1 MNRLVTSAVELQR
14 KVYASLPWGFRL
26 ANFLT
31 RLADYGTK
39 AFGQVFLKSLQ
50 TMGVAVPPTERPEAV
65 GSMFYKSLLS
75 KFKNPDLVEEIM
87 QDSIANL
94 LDKNHRL
101 NKMMQDKPYTECR
114 AILMTAMKNLG
125 IDVLRR
131 RKKEEFSIDD
141 PEGDRVVE
149 DPGSWDELG
158 EYIPERTLLEIEKD
172 LAKTVNPKMLPDLPL
187 YFKLL
192 VDGYADSEIL
202 KGKMLPFLKDWGE
215 YNHAQYANWQKTY
228 KDKIKTVL
236 KKHLDSN

>member
-1 MNRLVTSAVELQR
+1 MNRLTTAAVALQR
-14 KVYASLPWGFRL
+14 KVYASLPWGYRL

-39 AFGQVFLKSLQ
+39 AFGQVFLKTLQ
-50 TMGVAVPPTERPEAV
+50 TMGVDVPPTEKPNSV
-65 GSMFYKSLLS
+65 GDMFYRALLS
-75 KFKNPDLVEEIM
+75 KFKDPSFVEEIM
-87 QDSIANL
+87 QDSITNL

-101 NKMMQDKPYTECR
+101 NKAMKGLPYSECK
-114 AILMTAMKNLG
+114 AILMTSMKNLG
-125 IDVLRR
+125 IDILRR
-131 RKKEEFSIDD
+131 RKKEEYSIDD
-141 PEGDRVVE
+141 PEGERVVE

-158 EYIPERTLLEIEKD
+158 EYIPERTLQEIEKD
-172 LAKTVNPKMLPDLPL
+172 LAKSVNPKLLPDLPL

-202 KGKMLPFLKDWGE
+202 KNKMLPFLADWGE
-215 YNHAQYANWQKTY
+215 FSHSQYVNWQKTY

>member
-1 MNRLVTSAVELQR
+1 MNRLATSAVALQR

-31 RLADYGTK
+31 RLADYGTR
-39 AFGQVFLKSLQ
+39 AFGEVFLKTLKG
-50 TMGVAVPPTERPEAV
+50 MGIEVPATEKPNAV
-65 GSMFYKSLLS
+65 GDMCYRALLS
-75 KFKNPDLVEEIM
+75 KFKDPSLVEEIM

-94 LDKNHRL
+94 LDKSNRL
-101 NKMMQDKPYTECR
+101 NKAMVGLPYTECR
-114 AILMTAMKNLG
+114 ALLLTSMKNLG

-131 RKKEEFSIDD
+131 RKKEEFTIDD
-141 PEGDRVVE
+141 PETDRVIE

-172 LAKTVNPKMLPDLPL
+172 LAKSVNPKLLPDLPL

-202 KGKMLPFLKDWGE
+202 KGKMLPFMKDFGE
-215 YNHAQYANWQKTY
+215 FSHSQYVNWQKTY
-228 KDKIKTVL
+228 KDKIKAVL
-236 KKHLDSN
+236 KKHLDDN